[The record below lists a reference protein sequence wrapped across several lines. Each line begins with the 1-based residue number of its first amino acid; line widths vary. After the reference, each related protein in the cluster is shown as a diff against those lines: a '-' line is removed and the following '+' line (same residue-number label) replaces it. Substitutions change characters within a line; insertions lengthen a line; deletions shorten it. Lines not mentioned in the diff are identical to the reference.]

1 MDDIENEQ
9 NGEKEQKLV
18 TSRSMI
24 PMVFPPGSLNRLLA
38 TSSAI
43 QRLFAENDQVF
54 RRFSSI
60 IEAQAKLSDFGKLPI
75 FPVAFQEMDSV
86 SKSIERLLSLETSQI
101 NKIFES
107 AVYQSEEWKKQQ
119 FAIPKIANVLQQ
131 NDAIWQS
138 HFLEI
143 SKFAALSQASL
154 ARIPWDQVGR
164 VIELSSKMQSTIIKS
179 FGNFSA
185 AYFKLFDKLESEP
198 TSILTFPPTLSR
210 LPAVEFYNGVSVID
224 SISVAHETNIEFE
237 RENALIIDETREET
251 DDRLV
256 HLLNKLNPELIVL
269 LQGARLSLTST
280 NPDRVRHFATSLRE
294 LFTHVL
300 HTLAPD
306 HEINLWSTSPKHFD
320 NGKPTRRARLLYV
333 CRALNQNVFSEFVEK
348 DIVSLLAFLQLFQQG
363 THEVTTQFSDLQLRM
378 MLLRMESAILF
389 LLEIWVS
396 NR

>member
-1 MDDIENEQ
+1 MDDAENKKK
-9 NGEKEQKLV
+9 GQKPA

-24 PMVFPPGSLNRLLA
+24 PVVFPPESLNRLLA

-43 QRLFAENDQVF
+43 QRILAENDQVF
-54 RRFSSI
+54 KRFSSI
-60 IEAQAKLSDFGKLPI
+60 IAAQAKLADFGNLPRLPI
-75 FPVAFQEMDSV
+75 AFQEMNAV

-101 NKIFES
+101 NKIFEN
-107 AVYQSEEWKKQQ
+107 AAYQSEIWKRQQ
-119 FAIPKIANVLQQ
+119 LAIPKIANVLQQ
-131 NDAIWQS
+131 NDALWQS

-143 SKFAALSQASL
+143 SKFAALSQALL
-154 ARIPWDQVGR
+154 ARIPWDQVGSA
-164 VIELSSKMQSTIIKS
+164 IELSSKMQSAIIKS

-198 TSILTFPPTLSR
+198 TSILAFSPVISR
-210 LPAVEFYNGVSVID
+210 LPAVEFYNGVSVINA
-224 SISVAHETNIEFE
+224 ISASHETDVGFE
-237 RENALIIDETREET
+237 KENALIIDETRKET

-256 HLLNKLNPELIVL
+256 DLLNKLNPELVVL

-294 LFTHVL
+294 LFTHLL

-320 NGKPTRRARLLYV
+320 AGKPTRRARLLYI

-363 THEVTTQFSDLQLRM
+363 THQVTTQFSDLQLKM
-378 MLLRMESAILF
+378 MLLKMESAIRF

-396 NR
+396 SR